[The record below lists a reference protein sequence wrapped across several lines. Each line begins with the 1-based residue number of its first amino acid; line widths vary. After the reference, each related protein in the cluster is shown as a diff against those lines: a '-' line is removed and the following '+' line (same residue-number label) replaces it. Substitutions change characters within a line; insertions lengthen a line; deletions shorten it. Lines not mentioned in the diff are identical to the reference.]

1 MKKIFKF
8 GLLTNLALIVGLQFS
23 LAQNKEF
30 IPMLNPG
37 AIWFETYTNH
47 TPNPFG
53 YNWSG
58 RKYLGLD
65 TIINNTTYKK
75 IYHEMLDVFCTEI
88 ILSGPTYAGALR
100 EDALHKMVWFIPP
113 YFQQEILYFDFTLE
127 IGDTVAESYF
137 TWETPY
143 TLIVSDIDTITTFDG
158 AARKRWLFDSDP
170 MNDESFVIEGIGFSG
185 GLLQP
190 YEIWQFYINHLWNFH
205 IDTTLIY
212 CHHLFGCEIPS
223 DTCMSVGITTPLRDF
238 DISIY
243 PNPVSVNNPF
253 YISGIHDN
261 TNEPYVVEIYTMS
274 GIKIDLFTK
283 SSFKSSLN
291 APGKSGLYVLNIFNS
306 NFSHQSKLYVQ

>member
-100 EDALHKMVWFIPP
+100 EDALHKKVWFIPP

-243 PNPVSVNNPF
+243 PNPV
-253 YISGIHDN
+253 
-261 TNEPYVVEIYTMS
+261 TNVLYLTTHGDSERFNAYEIYNLS
-274 GIKIDLFTK
+274 GLKVAEGRFFNNSYAIPVDYLGSGMYLLRIKNE
-283 SSFKSSLN
+283 LN
-291 APGKSGLYVLNIFNS
+291 AQ
-306 NFSHQSKLYVQ
+306 NFKFIKK